1 MSFLISIF
9 FALNDLTIQTN
20 KISDE
25 KKIACDHD
33 KHLNATDATI
43 RFEKRN
49 ART

>member
-1 MSFLISIF
+1 MKFRM
-9 FALNDLTIQTN
+9 
-20 KISDE
+20 K

-43 RFEKRN
+43 RFEKQN